1 MKKVALITVTYN
13 AEKNLSFFLPSLI
26 KNKEILSGIFFVD
39 NNSKD
44 KTLKELENFKENQ
57 RENFDIDIIS
67 NEENYGYAYG
77 INMGIQKALDS
88 GYDYFCITNNDLIFE
103 EGFFSQMLDDAV
115 HNNIDALGVPASIN
129 ENDLGLGYNLDNET
143 FLPKENLPLRRN
155 KITDEIL
162 RNPLPQIDAPHGGT
176 ILFSRFFF
184 EEIGLYDH
192 HLFFGGDEL
201 DFLYRITAYN
211 AVHTPKVKC
220 AVSLKSFLMIDNLS
234 KHNSGHKIIKARG
247 MLQGNARVN
256 LKHRFTPL
264 HFGLYKEQHKL
275 IQGLSKGKVMR
286 YLALYFFAFRGLCIE
301 IYKYY
306 RDALWR
312 E

>member
-26 KNKEILSGIFFVD
+26 KNREILSGIFFVD

-44 KTLKELENFKENQ
+44 KTLKELENFKETQ
-57 RENFDIDIIS
+57 RENFDIDITS
-67 NEENYGYAYG
+67 NDENYGYAYA
-77 INMGIQKALDS
+77 INMGIQKALET

-103 EGFFSQMLDDAV
+103 EGFFSQMLEDAV

-129 ENDLGLGYNLDNET
+129 ENELGLGYKLDNET
-143 FLPKENLPLRRN
+143 FLLKESSPLLRN
-155 KITDEIL
+155 KIAEEIL
-162 RNPLPQIDAPHGGT
+162 KNPLPQIDAPHGGT

-184 EEIGLYDH
+184 DEIGLYDH

-201 DFLYRITAYN
+201 DFLYRITAHN
-211 AVHTPKVKC
+211 TVHTPKIKC
-220 AVSLKSFLMIDNLS
+220 AVSLKSFLLIDNLS

-264 HFGLYKEQHKL
+264 HIGLYKEQHKL
-275 IQGLSKGKVMR
+275 IRGLSKGKIIR

-301 IYKYY
+301 ICKYY
-306 RDALWR
+306 YEALWR
-312 E
+312 N

>member
-26 KNKEILSGIFFVD
+26 KNKEILSGVFFID

-44 KTLKELENFKENQ
+44 NTLKELENFKETQ
-57 RENFDIDIIS
+57 RENFDIEIIS
-67 NEENYGYAYG
+67 NKENYGYAYA

-103 EGFFSQMLDDAV
+103 EGFFSQMLEDSTR
-115 HNNIDALGVPASIN
+115 NNIDALGVPASIN

-143 FLPKENLPLRRN
+143 FLPKVSAPLLRN
-155 KITDEIL
+155 KIAEEIIK
-162 RNPLPQIDAPHGGT
+162 NPLPQIDAPHGGT

-211 AVHTPKVKC
+211 AVHTPKIKC
-220 AVSLKSFLMIDNLS
+220 AVSLKSFLKIDNLS

-256 LKHRFTPL
+256 LKHRFTPTNI
-264 HFGLYKEQHKL
+264 GLYKEQQKL
-275 IQGLSKGKVMR
+275 IQGLSKGKIIR

-306 RDALWR
+306 YTALWR
-312 E
+312 N